1 MWTVSVYFSVPTLS
15 SDYPPLFRAR
25 FYGDLFHF
33 YGFSSRKFL
42 RILYDCCR
50 CSLLCRA
57 RQGAFPPAGL
67 LFVWLFIEYSFFNH
81 NRAVLLNLYGA
92 QMLKGKGCKSH
103 RSLRANLQITLNHYK
118 KSHTP
123 FLGRPGRPFS
133 QPRLACRT
141 LLTVPI

>member
-42 RILYDCCR
+42 RILYYCCR

-57 RQGAFPPAGL
+57 RQ
-67 LFVWLFIEYSFFNH
+67 WLFRPPGCFLSGFSSNIRFFSH

-92 QMLKGKGCKSH
+92 QMVKGKGCKSH
-103 RSLRANLQITLNHYK
+103 RSLRANLQITLNHYN

-123 FLGRPGRPFS
+123 FLGRPSRPFS
-133 QPRLACRT
+133 QPRPACRT